1 MDHCQFK
8 DFISNA
14 GSEHRVFCAIQKFIG
29 WVMVRRLNV
38 WRQWKWRWNLFIS
51 SVMHDYWCVNVA
63 FYTDITQ
70 LMNELNT
77 NLQRVDHL
85 VNEMPGNL
93 PQYERKLQLRE
104 LQMPSNNMTHFQ
116 ILRTK
121 MPTDAKKCNST
132 PVSQDMWKHEAT
144 AVWC

>member
-1 MDHCQFK
+1 
-8 DFISNA
+8 
-14 GSEHRVFCAIQKFIG
+14 
-29 WVMVRRLNV
+29 
-38 WRQWKWRWNLFIS
+38 
-51 SVMHDYWCVNVA
+51 
-63 FYTDITQ
+63 
-70 LMNELNT
+70 MNELNT

-132 PVSQDMWKHEAT
+132 PVSQDM
-144 AVWC
+144 